1 MHNSPDVEI
10 TLSVITPVTR
20 QANNLQNLSIW
31 LGNISSKSIEVLL
44 IHDKSDVDTGPK
56 LKELLATIDNNNI
69 FYFEGEYGS
78 PGIARNQGLKHARGK
93 WICFWDSDDLP
104 MLEEVYLLIQTRMD
118 LATDCIVTNYSSF
131 NQQTGVRV
139 INKLNKNFQAQI
151 ALNPGLWRFFF
162 SKSSLGEIKFS
173 DLMMAEDQIFLAEY
187 LKNDLHLQIS
197 EYITYTYFKGNPNS
211 LTSNKYALNDLS
223 KASSRTL
230 AIMNS
235 VKEVNLFIIG
245 IMFGRQVISG
255 LKYGDLKCKIVVL
268 SILARS
274 LLFSRNA
281 IRKQVIMGFFINV
294 FKERYNE
301 NIQ

>member
-1 MHNSPDVEI
+1 MHNGPDVEI

-20 QANNLQNLSIW
+20 QANNLQNLSVW

-44 IHDKSDVDTGPK
+44 IHDKSDAYTGPR
-56 LKELLATIDNNNI
+56 LKELLATIDNSNI
-69 FYFEGEYGS
+69 LYFEGEYGS
-78 PGIARNQGLKHARGK
+78 PGIARNEGLKNARGE
-93 WICFWDSDDLP
+93 WLCFWDSDDLP
-104 MLEEVYLLIQTRMD
+104 RLEEVYLLMQKNMD
-118 LATDCIVTNYSSF
+118 STIDCIVASYISLNI
-131 NQQTGVRV
+131 QTGIRS
-139 INKLNKNFQAQI
+139 INKLGDNYQAQI

-162 SKSSLGEIKFS
+162 RKSSLGEIKFS
-173 DLMMAEDQIFLAEY
+173 NLMMAEDQIFLAEY
-187 LKNDLHLQIS
+187 LKNDLNLRIS
-197 EYITYTYFKGNPNS
+197 EYTTYTYFKGNPNS
-211 LTSNKYALNDLS
+211 LTSNKYALNYLT

-235 VKEVNLFIIG
+235 VKEVNLFIVG

-274 LLFSRNA
+274 VLFSRNS
-281 IRKQVIMGFFINV
+281 IRKQVIRGFFINIC
-294 FKERYNE
+294 KEKYNE